1 VGVHTGSAP
10 VILETIGSLIV
21 GAIGA
26 GIGWATTEFLARPIR
41 KFFDLRGEIIQ
52 KVAQYNNVPA
62 RWSETPDGK
71 RVDLSPL
78 RELWDGEKEVMPV
91 TEDETAR
98 LYEAHNAFRDLAT
111 RMRAFAH
118 NETGATRV
126 LALFRYDAHRASDG
140 LFGLSN
146 DIGTMGVRAQRKQ
159 TISDALRIP
168 ENIL

>member
-1 VGVHTGSAP
+1 M
-10 VILETIGSLIV
+10 ILETIGSLIV
-21 GAIGA
+21 GAVGA
-26 GIGWATTEFLARPIR
+26 GIGWAATEFLARPIR

-52 KVAQYNNVPA
+52 KIAQYSNVPA
-62 RWSETPDGK
+62 RWDEMPDGK
-71 RVDLSPL
+71 KVDLSPV
-78 RELWDGEKEVMPV
+78 RELWDGEKEVVPSSEN
-91 TEDETAR
+91 EDAR
-98 LYEAHNAFRDLAT
+98 LIEAHGVLRDLAT

-146 DIGTMGVRAQRKQ
+146 DIGMIGVRARWKQ

-168 ENIL
+168 KNIL